1 MTSQSTKKAEH
12 ASSKNIL
19 ISGASVAGP
28 ALAYWLHRFGFNP
41 TVVERS
47 PELRGG
53 GYAVDFRGAVHL
65 GVLERMGILDEIRL
79 HQTNLSALTYV
90 DHEDRPLAKMPGEIF
105 AGDVE
110 ILRGDLGRILYDATR
125 HGTEYLFGDS
135 VKTLE
140 QNDDGVRV
148 TFERSAPR
156 TFDLVV
162 GADGLHSNV
171 RQLVFGDNSGVVKD
185 LGLCVSTFSTTNFL
199 DLDHAGLLYST
210 PGKTAS
216 IYSARDNTEAIAMLY
231 FNTPALD
238 YDHRDIRR
246 QKEILAETFAGE
258 GWHIPE
264 LLREMWQ
271 ATDFYFDSTNQI
283 HLERWSRGRVALIGD
298 AGYAAGQGGNGTGN
312 AVVAAYILAG
322 ELAAADGDDSAAFDR
337 YELRLRD
344 YVAGGQ
350 KQAAGAP
357 AFLAPATW
365 KKIRRRNRAL
375 KMLAYMPAKGFMKY
389 VSTRTATAIKLPDY
403 RPAPSNDAH
412 AVDLRPDKTRSQPA
426 Q

>member
-1 MTSQSTKKAEH
+1 MTSQSTRKAEH

-47 PELRGG
+47 SELRGG

-65 GVLERMGILDEIRL
+65 GVLERMGILDEIRN

-90 DHEDRPLAKMPGEIF
+90 DHDDRPLARMPGEIF

-110 ILRGDLGRILYDATR
+110 ILRGDLGRILHDATR

-135 VKTLE
+135 IKTLE

-171 RQLVFGDNSGVVKD
+171 RQLAFGDNPGVVRD
-185 LGLCVSTFSTTNFL
+185 LGLYVSTFSTTNFL
-199 DLDHAGLLYST
+199 DLDRAGLLYST

-216 IYSARDNTEAIAMLY
+216 IYSARGNTEAIAMLY
-231 FNTPALD
+231 FNSPALD

-271 ATDFYFDSTNQI
+271 APDFYFDSTNQI

-322 ELAAADGDDSAAFDR
+322 ELAAADGDHSAAFDR
-337 YELRLRD
+337 YELLLRD
-344 YVAGGQ
+344 YAAGGQ

-365 KKIRRRNRAL
+365 KKIRRRNRLL
-375 KMLAYMPAKGFMKY
+375 KMLAYMPAKGLMKY

-412 AVDLRPDKTRSQPA
+412 AVDLRPD
-426 Q
+426 

>member
-1 MTSQSTKKAEH
+1 MTSQSFKTSDPAGK
-12 ASSKNIL
+12 KNIL

-28 ALAYWLHRFGFNP
+28 ALAFWLHHYGFNP

-47 PELRGG
+47 SELRGG
-53 GYAVDFRGAVHL
+53 GYAVDFRGAAHL
-65 GVLERMGILDEIRL
+65 GVLERMGILEEIRN
-79 HQTNLSALTYV
+79 HETNLSALTYV
-90 DHEDRPLAKMPGEIF
+90 DDSNRPLATMPGEIF

-110 ILRGDLGRILYDATR
+110 ILRGDLGRILFDATR

-135 VKTLE
+135 IKSLE
-140 QNDDGVRV
+140 QSEDGVQV

-171 RQLVFGDNSGVVKD
+171 RQLAFGDDSDVVRD
-185 LGLCVSTFSTTNFL
+185 LGLYVSTFSTTNFL
-199 DLDHAGLLYST
+199 DLDRAGLLYSI

-216 IYSARDNTEAIAMLY
+216 IYSARGNTEAIAMLY
-231 FNTPALD
+231 FSAPALY
-238 YDHRDIRR
+238 YDHRDTRQ
-246 QKEILAETFAGE
+246 QKEILAETFADE
-258 GWHIPE
+258 GWHVPE
-264 LLREMWQ
+264 LLRQMWQ
-271 ATDFYFDSTNQI
+271 AADFYFDSTNQI

-322 ELAAADGDDSAAFDR
+322 ELAAASGDHSAAFGR
-337 YELRLRD
+337 YEALLRG

-350 KQAAGAP
+350 KQATGAP
-357 AFLAPATW
+357 AFLVPATW
-365 KKIRRRNRAL
+365 KKVRRRNRLL
-375 KMLAYMPAKGFMKY
+375 KMLAHMPAKGFMRY

-403 RPAPSNDAH
+403 SPPSSNDAR
-412 AVDLRPDKTRSQPA
+412 AAGLRRN
-426 Q
+426 